1 MKSVYDNLDN
11 YVVQKIEFSGYVYRM
26 FDFDNTQFVLARN
39 MIIDSQN
46 NTLIVGFLCNYDNAN
61 EYTDNTWIEIQGIIS
76 KGDYH
81 GEIPII
87 EVTSIK
93 KINKPET
100 EFVYPPD
107 SSYIPTSILF

>member
-1 MKSVYDNLDN
+1 
-11 YVVQKIEFSGYVYRM
+11 M
-26 FDFDNTQFVLARN
+26 FDFDNTQFVLARD

-46 NTLIVGFLCNYDNAN
+46 NTLIVGFLCDCDDASNF
-61 EYTDNTWIEIQGIIS
+61 TDNSWVEIQGTIQ
-76 KGDYH
+76 KGNYH

-87 EVTSIK
+87 QIISITE
-93 KINKPET
+93 ITKPQN